1 MIAKYN
7 GIVYKDNEL
16 QLFSTGAIFVKPLK
30 RAFWNYEFEFVKYDG
45 AIDLNDTVSVI
56 LTKWGATY
64 LNARNMYKNE
74 TDTGTLIYKTDYKE
88 GDVYKEQL
96 WKLILDFKDGFR
108 FDKEKVFKQLIKI
121 C

>member
-1 MIAKYN
+1 MIAEYN

-74 TDTGTLIYKTDYKE
+74 TDTVKPIYKVDYKE
-88 GDVYKEQL
+88 GDVYKGQL
-96 WKLILDFKDGFR
+96 WQLILDFKDGFR
-108 FDKEKVFKQLIKI
+108 FDKEKVFKQLTKV

>member
-30 RAFWNYEFEFVKYDG
+30 RAFWDYEFEFVKHNCP
-45 AIDLNDTVSVI
+45 IDLNDTVSVI
-56 LTKWGATY
+56 LTKWGATC

-74 TDTGTLIYKTDYKE
+74 TDTVKPIYKVDYKE
-88 GDVYKEQL
+88 GDVYEGQL
-96 WKLILDFKDGFR
+96 WQLILDFKDGFR
-108 FDKEKVFKQLIKI
+108 FDKEKVFKKLTKVR
-121 C
+121 